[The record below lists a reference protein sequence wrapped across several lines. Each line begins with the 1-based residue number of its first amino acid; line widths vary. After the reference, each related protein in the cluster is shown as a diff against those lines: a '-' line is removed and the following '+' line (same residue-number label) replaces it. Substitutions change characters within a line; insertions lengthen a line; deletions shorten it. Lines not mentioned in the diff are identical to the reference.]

1 MSHEINLDDYR
12 DEEGFIRL
20 VPKHPIPIKNSLK
33 KRFQKTETSEIVL
46 HHGYIAITN
55 YKKGD
60 CWELEKAL
68 SVWDKVC
75 FKYQMVAGWFV
86 EEYKELRL
94 SRGFDL
100 NLLSRLLPGRK
111 MRVENDAF
119 KADKIDADLY
129 VEPRSDFQRVALT
142 FMTSQGVYSPNNR
155 YTQQIIDAD
164 TGDGKSYCGI
174 ASIVYWS
181 HKAVI
186 FVPFSKLLNQWKDS
200 ILQFTSIKEKEI
212 MCVQGGS
219 SCQKIIDGKCKD
231 IKVFIFMVDTVA
243 SYQRRYGNLAT
254 IDLLEATHAYVKIVD
269 EVHRDM
275 KAISMIDALSNFRL
289 NYYMSASPG
298 RAESKENWIFRTMFR
313 NVPRFGSSFKT
324 EEEKHINIMIKKY
337 FWTPDAIQI
346 KNMVN
351 VRTGLNTKAYEREL
365 INSPP
370 AQRES
375 FDTALEVM
383 LKWAKGIMKPDKK
396 AMILAQSVDTL
407 YYIQN
412 IAEKI
417 FPGETGVYYGGL
429 KPKEKDAALQKRVI
443 IATSS
448 TLGTGADIKGL
459 QFNFNVSTYSNQI
472 DAIQISGRTRKMDD
486 AEVVYCELVNFG
498 YLKTA
503 RQFEKRKPYLLK
515 RAKHGKLIFV
525 N

>member
-1 MSHEINLDDYR
+1 
-12 DEEGFIRL
+12 
-20 VPKHPIPIKNSLK
+20 
-33 KRFQKTETSEIVL
+33 
-46 HHGYIAITN
+46 
-55 YKKGD
+55 
-60 CWELEKAL
+60 
-68 SVWDKVC
+68 
-75 FKYQMVAGWFV
+75 
-86 EEYKELRL
+86 
-94 SRGFDL
+94 
-100 NLLSRLLPGRK
+100 

-219 SCQKIIDGKCKD
+219 ACQKIIDGKCKD

-313 NVPRFGSSFKT
+313 NVPQFGSSFKT

-370 AQRES
+370 TQRES

-417 FPGETGVYYGGL
+417 FPGETGIYYGGL
-429 KPKEKDAALQKRVI
+429 KPKEKDAALQKRII